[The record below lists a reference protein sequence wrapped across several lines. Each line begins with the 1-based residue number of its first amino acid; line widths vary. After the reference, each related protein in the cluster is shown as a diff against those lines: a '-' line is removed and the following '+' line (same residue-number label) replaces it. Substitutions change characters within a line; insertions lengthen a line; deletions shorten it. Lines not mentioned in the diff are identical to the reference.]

1 MALRDHE
8 SGEVEAQERRP
19 PVLPPEVTQVEPE
32 APAAPA
38 AKKPTKKR
46 VAVAFAML
54 FIVAVQLGWLVVL
67 ASWIV
72 RIVF

>member
-8 SGEVEAQERRP
+8 SGEVEAQER
-19 PVLPPEVTQVEPE
+19 LPPALPPDVTEVELE
-32 APAAPA
+32 GAAAPSA
-38 AKKPTKKR
+38 SLPTKKR
-46 VAVAFAML
+46 VAVAVAML